1 MLVTNAGMDHAKPWA
16 DIAVAVDPASHRFQL
31 TGEQHA
37 DHHVLRVV
45 IGRRNASGSCV
56 PGVQVFTN
64 PARLPQLN
72 VYGNVGQKLSA
83 NTDFPL
89 LVGAARVE
97 MPDDFA
103 SDCVQTSLITG
114 STPARPG
121 RVINRSAVISPH
133 HPVCT
138 TPLTTDSGI
147 FGRDRVGFPQPR
159 LKVGAESQLQVSFS
173 PSTAEAYYRN
183 GCSPMFVSHVTIQSP
198 DITIVHQPVLG
209 TVDTWK
215 QLPVTLG
222 ITPSGPDLVPALVD
236 FYVTTDVRRSMRAVS
251 ERPWK
256 VISAPPDWQDSL
268 AGRVVWTT
276 SSDRLGTTV
285 RPTLDFVDGTWLRI
299 TKRWPPSAAGGC
311 TAESPRPGIG
321 CHHYYYDATSGGLQI
336 DSFRVGTAT
345 PGLWRLQVG
354 FITRW
359 PSRHLL
365 RHTTPGARIIYHGRG
380 QNRSKCQTGPTPALK
395 RGGCNFPQVDMLLRS
410 DGTYRISERKHFE
423 RGHYRLLSSD
433 RVRLDPGAIG
443 GRTRV
448 RAIWQWSGPLDG
460 RSRVL
465 ALDLGPLATNRIR
478 QR

>member
-138 TPLTTDSGI
+138 TPLTTDSG
-147 FGRDRVGFPQPR
+147 
-159 LKVGAESQLQVSFS
+159 S
-173 PSTAEAYYRN
+173 
-183 GCSPMFVSHVTIQSP
+183 
-198 DITIVHQPVLG
+198 
-209 TVDTWK
+209 
-215 QLPVTLG
+215 
-222 ITPSGPDLVPALVD
+222 
-236 FYVTTDVRRSMRAVS
+236 
-251 ERPWK
+251 
-256 VISAPPDWQDSL
+256 
-268 AGRVVWTT
+268 
-276 SSDRLGTTV
+276 
-285 RPTLDFVDGTWLRI
+285 
-299 TKRWPPSAAGGC
+299 SAA
-311 TAESPRPGIG
+311 TASDSPN
-321 CHHYYYDATSGGLQI
+321 
-336 DSFRVGTAT
+336 
-345 PGLWRLQVG
+345 
-354 FITRW
+354 
-359 PSRHLL
+359 
-365 RHTTPGARIIYHGRG
+365 RG
-380 QNRSKCQTGPTPALK
+380 
-395 RGGCNFPQVDMLLRS
+395 
-410 DGTYRISERKHFE
+410 
-423 RGHYRLLSSD
+423 
-433 RVRLDPGAIG
+433 
-443 GRTRV
+443 
-448 RAIWQWSGPLDG
+448 
-460 RSRVL
+460 
-465 ALDLGPLATNRIR
+465 
-478 QR
+478 